1 MKNLILLVVMAA
13 VSLSIKAADYP
24 KAQIKAVYTYKYL
37 IRHTDGHDMDR
48 SDVMMLLASP
58 SASRFFSVNTEEYD
72 SLMASPGGQAKYK
85 DMMKHAASSAL
96 TIVNGA
102 LSIDRTKVNL
112 PSMGKTFQVTRREG
126 SDLLDVCDQAAK
138 EDYAYTVPMSDLTW
152 EIGDSVRT
160 ILGYECQQAVAD
172 YHGRRWIA
180 WFAPDVPVASGP
192 WQLMGLPGLIM
203 EAESDGGEYAFV
215 INSLEAT
222 DCPITP
228 RPGDSDREYIRT
240 DRKKFL
246 RLLDDIRMNPEK
258 ALPGVEFKIINRA
271 ESIKAKTAHDLI
283 ETDYR

>member
-1 MKNLILLVVMAA
+1 MKRIIFIT
-13 VSLSIKAADYP
+13 LSILAAFSSQATDCP
-24 KAQIKAVYTYKYL
+24 RAQIKAVYTYKYL
-37 IRHTDGHDMDR
+37 LRHTDGHDMDC

-72 SLMASPGGQAKYK
+72 SLMATPGGQAKYK
-85 DMMKHAASSAL
+85 ELMKHAASSAL
-96 TIVNGA
+96 TVVNGS
-102 LSIDRTKVNL
+102 LSIDRSKVNL
-112 PSMGKTFQVTRREG
+112 PSMGKTFQVMRREG
-126 SDLLDVCDQAAK
+126 ADVLDVCDQAAK
-138 EDYAYTVPMSDLTW
+138 EDYAYTIAMSDLTW

-172 YHGRRWIA
+172 YHGRRWTA

-222 DCPITP
+222 DRHITP
-228 RPGDSDREYIRT
+228 RPGDDEREYIRI
-240 DRKKFL
+240 DRKEFL

-258 ALPGVEFKIINRA
+258 ALPGVKFKILNRA
-271 ESIKAKTAHDLI
+271 ESIKAKKAHDLI